1 MVRVVLK
8 AESVDLEGRA
18 SHTLAHAVEQEC
30 MRRAGKCFNSRSPE
44 SLLDVGPCV
53 QERVSFWIDEHAR
66 YLCVAA
72 MINEGAELL
81 LLDSPSAL
89 LM

>member
-1 MVRVVLK
+1 MFQQL
-8 AESVDLEGRA
+8 
-18 SHTLAHAVEQEC
+18 VE
-30 MRRAGKCFNSRSPE
+30 
-44 SLLDVGPCV
+44 LLLVEDGPCV
-53 QERVSFWIDEHAR
+53 QERVSFWIDKRAR

-72 MINEGAELL
+72 MIIEGAELL

>member
-1 MVRVVLK
+1 MQL
-8 AESVDLEGRA
+8 
-18 SHTLAHAVEQEC
+18 
-30 MRRAGKCFNSRSPE
+30 SRSACVE
-44 SLLDVGPCV
+44 RANVQLLAELLLVEDGPCV
-53 QERVSFWIDEHAR
+53 QERGSFWIDKRAR

-81 LLDSPSAL
+81 LLDRPSAL